1 MLAWTSWSEAKV
13 YGKANADQDVQA
25 NIKFVVQNIN
35 QTENDM
41 KMWQERNRR
50 QTSSPSEIPAEYYK
64 QAKVYGKANVG
75 N

>member
-1 MLAWTSWSEAKV
+1 VVASGWRWAVGACFGSRRPSQHKICCAKH
-13 YGKANADQDVQA
+13 K
-25 NIKFVVQNIN
+25 N

>member
-1 MLAWTSWSEAKV
+1 
-13 YGKANADQDVQA
+13 
-25 NIKFVVQNIN
+25 
-35 QTENDM
+35 M

-75 N
+75 KLEDTTGKTKRGR